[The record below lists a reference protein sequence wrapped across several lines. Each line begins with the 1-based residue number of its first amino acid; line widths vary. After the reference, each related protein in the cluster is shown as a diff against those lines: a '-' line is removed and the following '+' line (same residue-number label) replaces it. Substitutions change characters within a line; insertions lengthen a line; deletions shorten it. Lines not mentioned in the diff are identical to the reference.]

1 MEIRIAGT
9 ENDSIVDGPGFR
21 FTIFTQGCPHNCPG
35 CHNPQTHDFNG
46 GNVVDTDELFQKI
59 LANPLLD
66 GVTFSGGEP
75 FCQAASLCDLG
86 KRIKEHGLDIITY
99 TGFTWEYLIENAD
112 ANVSDS
118 ENQPMPF
125 LHDLESEYEPF
136 PSEEGWQHD
145 NLILPHEESDQ
156 TQTAPT
162 PRREFLEGEEE
173 SIAETSAHDTTVD
186 TLIKNPSIDLD
197 TSAIQSIEGDT
208 LHLQNKEHKSSGN
221 RAGHKQKDTLS
232 ATATEPR
239 SHAHRKKASQGAASQ
254 PAKPLNNDNKEQ
266 SRTPRPEPQTDGIQT
281 TES

>member
-112 ANVSDS
+112 ENNCYRELLEISDFVIDGKFEMDKKS
-118 ENQPMPF
+118 LDLHFRGSSNQRIINTKKSLEAGSAVIEN
-125 LHDLESEYEPF
+125 
-136 PSEEGWQHD
+136 W
-145 NLILPHEESDQ
+145 
-156 TQTAPT
+156 
-162 PRREFLEGEEE
+162 
-173 SIAETSAHDTTVD
+173 
-186 TLIKNPSIDLD
+186 
-197 TSAIQSIEGDT
+197 
-208 LHLQNKEHKSSGN
+208 
-221 RAGHKQKDTLS
+221 
-232 ATATEPR
+232 
-239 SHAHRKKASQGAASQ
+239 
-254 PAKPLNNDNKEQ
+254 
-266 SRTPRPEPQTDGIQT
+266 
-281 TES
+281 